1 MPEPPPPPRRPG
13 TPLIDRPVHSQPPTQ
28 PHPADTPTTV
38 LVPPARRH
46 VWIAPVDRK
55 DTTMPHPGILHAWR
69 HDSDGWQAR
78 CTYVV
83 DDGTPEGVTITQ
95 WLAATAI
102 RPA

>member
-1 MPEPPPPPRRPG
+1 M
-13 TPLIDRPVHSQPPTQ
+13 
-28 PHPADTPTTV
+28 
-38 LVPPARRH
+38 
-46 VWIAPVDRK
+46 DRK

-69 HDSDGWQAR
+69 HEGDGWQAR

-83 DDGTPEGVTITQ
+83 EDGTPEGVTITQ